1 MPDLVL
7 PLLAVDVQHDFSGDK
22 VVRLQREVAPLQVLE
37 PLPDQKL
44 YREVSFSE
52 NKKKGDKSGK
62 NTGEFHAIIR
72 YQVDNCTPREEQ
84 VPLNNLPWFFREKEI
99 ID

>member
-52 NKKKGDKSGK
+52 NKKKETKAEK
-62 NTGEFHAIIR
+62 IR
-72 YQVDNCTPREEQ
+72 ANFMR
-84 VPLNNLPWFFREKEI
+84 
-99 ID
+99 